1 MRWDY
6 ILGGASGAGL
16 ILIFGVLFL
25 EKYLERAVDGRFEH
39 RIENLRNQLTRKLEF
54 DKSELAVWAELRKD
68 ILAQV
73 WSANRDIIRSM
84 TAVIM
89 RVQDVQWKNR
99 KLETLKP
106 AIEEYRRVVHASL
119 DLSSPKAVDLCQR
132 FLMTAYEIF
141 EAKRLPEDGN
151 PLKAIRYEFTIEL
164 GTFFGLEKMMPWMA
178 GKATI

>member
-1 MRWDY
+1 MPWDY

-25 EKYLERAVDGRFEH
+25 KKYLERAVDGRFEH

-89 RVQDVQWKNR
+89 AFRMYSGRTVSWKRSSLRSRSTDALFMPRSTSCHR
-99 KLETLKP
+99 KRSTS
-106 AIEEYRRVVHASL
+106 ASA
-119 DLSSPKAVDLCQR
+119 S
-132 FLMTAYEIF
+132 
-141 EAKRLPEDGN
+141 
-151 PLKAIRYEFTIEL
+151 
-164 GTFFGLEKMMPWMA
+164 
-178 GKATI
+178 

>member
-1 MRWDY
+1 MPWDY

-106 AIEEYRRVVHASL
+106 AIEEVQTRCSCLARPLVTESGRPLPALL
-119 DLSSPKAVDLCQR
+119 DDCL
-132 FLMTAYEIF
+132 
-141 EAKRLPEDGN
+141 
-151 PLKAIRYEFTIEL
+151 
-164 GTFFGLEKMMPWMA
+164 
-178 GKATI
+178 